1 MSSFLFYKSWFLF
14 SENSCLT
21 LTTWKSPFILI
32 FIFHRIFTFPF
43 NFFLFLSYVLCFGG
57 ILQDSCCIQCSLL
70 QLSLNQLLCSIRP
83 NINKETASWNTLTFS
98 ACKVEVC
105 FPCKVL
111 AYFLFFFS
119 TLKYQYLLQ
128 QLLHWISSH
137 FKFIFSSSITH
148 RVLMWIIC
156 KERELVT

>member
-111 AYFLFFFS
+111 AYFLFFFLLWNINTYCS
-119 TLKYQYLLQ
+119 SCCTEFLLILNLYLVLP
-128 QLLHWISSH
+128 SH
-137 FKFIFSSSITH
+137 IGFS
-148 RVLMWIIC
+148 C
-156 KERELVT
+156 E